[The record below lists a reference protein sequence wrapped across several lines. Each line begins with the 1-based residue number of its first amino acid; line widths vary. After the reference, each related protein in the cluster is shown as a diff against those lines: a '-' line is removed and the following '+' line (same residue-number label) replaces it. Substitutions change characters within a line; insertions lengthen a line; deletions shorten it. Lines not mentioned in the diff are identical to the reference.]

1 MATKVNT
8 IRLQVGER
16 IEAFE
21 VEHAERILRM
31 SNNGGWHIA
40 DDEKVE
46 LTKNGFR
53 PRKDKGGY
61 RKTS

>member
-31 SNNGGWHIA
+31 RNNGGWHIA

-46 LTKNGFR
+46 LTKNGKKKK
-53 PRKDKGGY
+53 KDKGGD

>member
-1 MATKVNT
+1 MATMVNT
-8 IRLQVGER
+8 ILVQVGER
-16 IEAFE
+16 IEAVE
-21 VEHAERILRM
+21 VEHAERIRRM

-53 PRKDKGGY
+53 PRKDKGGD

>member
-1 MATKVNT
+1 MDAKINT

-16 IEAFE
+16 IETFE

-40 DDEKVE
+40 DEKVE

-53 PRKDKGGY
+53 PRKNKGGD

>member
-31 SNNGGWHIA
+31 RNNGGWHIA

-46 LTKNGFR
+46 LTKNGLR
-53 PRKDKGGY
+53 LRKDKGGY
-61 RKTS
+61 RKAS

>member
-1 MATKVNT
+1 MAPKVNT

-53 PRKDKGGY
+53 PRKDKGGD

>member
-21 VEHAERILRM
+21 VEHAERILLM
-31 SNNGGWHIA
+31 SNNFVFYIA
-40 DDEKVE
+40 YDEKVE

-53 PRKDKGGY
+53 PRKDKGGD

>member
-31 SNNGGWHIA
+31 RNNGGWHIA

-53 PRKDKGGY
+53 PRKDKGGD
-61 RKTS
+61 RKAS

>member
-21 VEHAERILRM
+21 AEHAERILRM

-53 PRKDKGGY
+53 PRKDKGRD